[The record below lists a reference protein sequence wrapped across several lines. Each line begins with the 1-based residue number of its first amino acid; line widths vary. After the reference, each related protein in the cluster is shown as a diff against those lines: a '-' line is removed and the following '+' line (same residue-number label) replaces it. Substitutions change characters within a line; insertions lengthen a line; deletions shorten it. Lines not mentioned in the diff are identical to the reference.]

1 MSQIKCGDLARDTI
15 TGFEGIV
22 VARTEWLNK
31 CVRLTIQP
39 RELKD
44 GKPVEN
50 HTFDEEQVEL
60 VTPDAHVETKVR
72 QTGGPTPEPAQRAN
86 PPRIP

>member
-1 MSQIKCGDLARDTI
+1 MIQVGDRARDKISRFT
-15 TGFEGIV
+15 GIV

-39 RELKD
+39 EELKD
-44 GKPVEN
+44 GKPIDN

-60 VTPDAHVETKVR
+60 VDQGVHSTTKAR
-72 QTGGPTPEPAQRAN
+72 QTGGPSIAPTRNADPT
-86 PPRIP
+86 